1 MSGAERYLDA
11 RLGGILRARYDIDHY
26 PGELGSSM
34 FIDPDPDRPTMP
46 AAAYVVGLGP
56 TTELGNLELASAV
69 RQALVRRCL
78 RLYDVPHPAGG
89 LVEVGVSSI
98 LMGVRNNDGLSIPDS
113 VAGVAQGVIDAN
125 ARLAQYE
132 ANLEQADITPK
143 IRVTR
148 LEFIE
153 RYADRADA
161 AAVAVRALPGT
172 IRLGRGYA
180 TSGRSRSRP
189 DQGGCRPGRAPP
201 RDRSTGAGSSS
212 RRHRPMS
219 SRRPPPRNRVAPS
232 SSTSPFWEAKQAP
245 DGSGIASTAPSLT
258 HWSIVSPR
266 PRTTRITAATLYDHL
281 VPDEIRQ
288 RFKTSGSVQLIVD
301 AVTANYP
308 FELLTAPRPG
318 RRFSRQAMAVSG
330 SVLRQ
335 FTETGQRRLS
345 VHRATERSALVIG
358 AGNVKGQNAL
368 PAAHA
373 EAEAVH
379 AALDRLTSSTSP
391 TLLHDKLGELDV
403 IELSNELFSN
413 HRILHIASHGEYE
426 EGKPELT
433 GAILSSQYLLTVDT
447 VRVLRWVPDLVFLNC
462 CSLGRIG
469 LPRLAAGLAR
479 EFMAIGTRAVVAAG
493 WPIADSAAL
502 AFAEAFYDRMLGGAV
517 FGDAVAA
524 GRIAASEGSGG
535 QTWAAYQCYGDPAF
549 DLAVPRSKQRAATSD
564 PISRDD
570 LVHRIAALG
579 IRASDLR
586 RVDGTV
592 VETGH
597 ASHLEELDALASWAA
612 DHRLATDVAVQ
623 RQLAQ
628 VAKAVGRL
636 RAGRRALPDRGD
648 HGTKPVPTAFG
659 GQRRRRARVRELPG
673 PRRPAPGA
681 RRLHSG
687 GTLGG
692 DRRHVRRAGSR
703 PDRQSDCNPTRR
715 AGASREAPSRSW
727 PPSTRR
733 IARRTS
739 PARSRPTRPPEPVTM
754 KAITAPRTPC
764 SSRPSSA
771 SRRRCRRSRRRP
783 PSPSRAPDIG

>member
-132 ANLEQADITPK
+132 ANLEQATTPK
-143 IRVTR
+143 VRVTR

-172 IRLGRGYA
+172 IRLGRGYRYLGKITVTTGPGGLPPGSGA
-180 TSGRSRSRP
+180 AEGPIDWRRFLITEAPADEQPPTTSTEQSRP
-189 DQGGCRPGRAPP
+189 LVLDVALLGGEA
-201 RDRSTGAGSSS
+201 GAG
-212 RRHRPMS
+212 RIRHRL
-219 SRRPPPRNRVAPS
+219 NRTIVDALVDRL
-232 SSTSPFWEAKQAP
+232 ADAP
-245 DGSGIASTAPSLT
+245 DDTD
-258 HWSIVSPR
+258 
-266 PRTTRITAATLYDHL
+266 TAATLYDHL

-318 RRFSRQAMAVSG
+318 RRFSRQAMAVTG

-379 AALDRLTSSTSP
+379 TALD
-391 TLLHDKLGELDV
+391 G
-403 IELSNELFSN
+403 
-413 HRILHIASHGEYE
+413 
-426 EGKPELT
+426 
-433 GAILSSQYLLTVDT
+433 
-447 VRVLRWVPDLVFLNC
+447 
-462 CSLGRIG
+462 
-469 LPRLAAGLAR
+469 
-479 EFMAIGTRAVVAAG
+479 
-493 WPIADSAAL
+493 
-502 AFAEAFYDRMLGGAV
+502 
-517 FGDAVAA
+517 
-524 GRIAASEGSGG
+524 
-535 QTWAAYQCYGDPAF
+535 
-549 DLAVPRSKQRAATSD
+549 
-564 PISRDD
+564 
-570 LVHRIAALG
+570 
-579 IRASDLR
+579 
-586 RVDGTV
+586 
-592 VETGH
+592 
-597 ASHLEELDALASWAA
+597 
-612 DHRLATDVAVQ
+612 
-623 RQLAQ
+623 
-628 VAKAVGRL
+628 
-636 RAGRRALPDRGD
+636 
-648 HGTKPVPTAFG
+648 
-659 GQRRRRARVRELPG
+659 
-673 PRRPAPGA
+673 
-681 RRLHSG
+681 
-687 GTLGG
+687 
-692 DRRHVRRAGSR
+692 
-703 PDRQSDCNPTRR
+703 
-715 AGASREAPSRSW
+715 
-727 PPSTRR
+727 
-733 IARRTS
+733 
-739 PARSRPTRPPEPVTM
+739 
-754 KAITAPRTPC
+754 
-764 SSRPSSA
+764 
-771 SRRRCRRSRRRP
+771 
-783 PSPSRAPDIG
+783 